1 MSTLTFD
8 RWDFLG
14 TRLVLGLIAL
24 GSTTMGVV
32 VPLVRWLTGRPL
44 TWQLQTGKT
53 DDVVTDQLVAR
64 SGVELVWPG
73 TADVT
78 IDDASAGT
86 WLASMV
92 PGVLL
97 AIATVIVVLALLR
110 LLASIEA
117 QRPFAPAAVR
127 SLRITGATLLV
138 GAIVITVAGSVANL
152 AVLTAAADLQGDPTA
167 FKLEL
172 GPSLVIGAA
181 GLVCAAMA
189 QAFAHGIQLADD
201 VEGLV

>member
-8 RWDFLG
+8 RW
-14 TRLVLGLIAL
+14 A
-24 GSTTMGVV
+24 
-32 VPLVRWLTGRPL
+32 L

-64 SGVELVWPG
+64 
-73 TADVT
+73 
-78 IDDASAGT
+78 T

-97 AIATVIVVLALLR
+97 AI
-110 LLASIEA
+110 
-117 QRPFAPAAVR
+117 
-127 SLRITGATLLV
+127 
-138 GAIVITVAGSVANL
+138 AIVITVAGSVANL

-167 FKLEL
+167 FTLEL

-189 QAFAHGIQLADD
+189 QAFAHGIKLVDD

>member
-1 MSTLTFD
+1 MSALTFD
-8 RWDFLG
+8 RW
-14 TRLVLGLIAL
+14 A
-24 GSTTMGVV
+24 
-32 VPLVRWLTGRPL
+32 L

-64 SGVELVWPG
+64 
-73 TADVT
+73 
-78 IDDASAGT
+78 T

-97 AIATVIVVLALLR
+97 
-110 LLASIEA
+110 
-117 QRPFAPAAVR
+117 
-127 SLRITGATLLV
+127 
-138 GAIVITVAGSVANL
+138 AIVITVAGSVANL

-167 FKLEL
+167 FTLEL

-189 QAFAHGIQLADD
+189 QAFAHGIKLVDD

>member
-1 MSTLTFD
+1 MSALTFD
-8 RWDFLG
+8 RW
-14 TRLVLGLIAL
+14 A
-24 GSTTMGVV
+24 
-32 VPLVRWLTGRPL
+32 L

-64 SGVELVWPG
+64 
-73 TADVT
+73 
-78 IDDASAGT
+78 T

-97 AIATVIVVLALLR
+97 
-110 LLASIEA
+110 
-117 QRPFAPAAVR
+117 
-127 SLRITGATLLV
+127 
-138 GAIVITVAGSVANL
+138 AIVITVAGSVANL

-167 FKLEL
+167 FTLER

-189 QAFAHGIQLADD
+189 QAFAHGIKLVDD